1 MFKGIIVKEK
11 VSLTFTGERVVAG
24 STPERIWLDHIYR
37 YEYAKKLVKGKD
49 VLDIS
54 CGTGYGSRILCD
66 GGAARVIGLD
76 ISNNIIDYAS
86 SKYGTKVLEFRV
98 GDILNIDFVNNN
110 FDVITCFETIEHV
123 NNQKKAFMELQRV
136 LRPEG
141 ILIISSPNRRLT
153 SPGKTINEQPDNHFH
168 TIEYSTAEFICNVGS
183 YFHILQVYGQRAI
196 NRFIL
201 LPFIETLLRKEFPQS
216 YSPEKG
222 EPRLE
227 KVSYI
232 KEYRY
237 NIIVCKKKSDNQ

>member
-1 MFKGIIVKEK
+1 MSEK
-11 VSLTFTGERVVAG
+11 VSLTFTGERVFEG

-37 YEYAKKLVKGKD
+37 YEYAKKLVKGRN

-54 CGTGYGSRILCD
+54 CGTGYGSRILCG
-66 GGAARVIGLD
+66 GGAAKVIGLD
-76 ISNNIIDYAS
+76 ISNDIIDFAS
-86 SKYGTKVLEFRV
+86 SKYRTNVLEFRV

-123 NNQKKAFMELQRV
+123 NSRDKAFLELQRV
-136 LRPEG
+136 LKPEG

-153 SPGKTINEQPDNHFH
+153 SPGKSINEQPDNPFH
-168 TIEYSTAEFICNVGS
+168 TIEYSTAEFISNVGN
-183 YFHILQVYGQRAI
+183 YFHILEVYGQRAI
-196 NRFIL
+196 NKFML
-201 LPFIETLLRKEFPQS
+201 LPFIGKLLRKELPQV
-216 YSPEKG
+216 YNPERGKP
-222 EPRLE
+222 ELE